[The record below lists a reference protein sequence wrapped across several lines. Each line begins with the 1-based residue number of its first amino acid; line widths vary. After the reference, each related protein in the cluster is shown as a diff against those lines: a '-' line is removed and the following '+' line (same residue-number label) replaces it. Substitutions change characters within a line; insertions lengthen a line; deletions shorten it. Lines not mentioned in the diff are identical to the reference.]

1 MLLNRVG
8 KEKLM
13 SSKTKL
19 KSFIEVN
26 GVSYVV
32 IALLTAIA
40 SEIKVIPFNGENF
53 RFGLGNI
60 TFFLLILIRPSI
72 PLIRTGLNYGNN
84 GCLFP
89 DNW

>member
-1 MLLNRVG
+1 MLLNHVG

-19 KSFIEVN
+19 KNFIEVN

-53 RFGLGNI
+53 RF
-60 TFFLLILIRPSI
+60 R
-72 PLIRTGLNYGNN
+72 
-84 GCLFP
+84 
-89 DNW
+89 